1 MYVRFVQFNHLIQGY
16 NHPKAYVAAQGPLAN
31 TVGDFWRMMWE
42 FQLPTVV
49 MLTELVERGIV
60 SKGTIITLFLYVDG

>member
-1 MYVRFVQFNHLIQGY
+1 
-16 NHPKAYVAAQGPLAN
+16 
-31 TVGDFWRMMWE
+31 MMWE

-60 SKGTIITLFLYVDG
+60 SEGTIITLFLYVDG